1 MKKEFSSSWISSKQP
16 RKQRKYVYNAPKH
29 IRRNFFSARLSD
41 ELTKKHATRN
51 LPVRVGDKVKIV
63 RGQYKKHEGKVERI
77 NSQKIR
83 VFVTGAERLKADG
96 SKSMYPIHPSNLI
109 IQELT
114 SDKKRLKFLERRKGA
129 SK

>member
-1 MKKEFSSSWISSKQP
+1 MKKEFSSSWIASRQP

-41 ELTKKHATRN
+41 ELTKKYSTRN
-51 LPVRVGDKVKIV
+51 LPVRTGDKVKIV

-77 NSQKIR
+77 DAKRIR
-83 VFVTGAERLKADG
+83 VFVTGAERLKSDG
-96 SKSMYPIHPSNLI
+96 SKSLYPIHPSNLI